1 MITTYIIPDPQHE
14 YALSL
19 IETIKTN
26 YKLRPIC
33 VYSDSKVEVYNR
45 RHFPELAPEHI
56 VAKYYLDKQ
65 SIAEIAADIKSK
77 YKVLN
82 IVPYFEQSIGPM
94 TELMSAMGLTWNR
107 PEVLARFRNKS
118 ALKDHIRREHPSVDI
133 GISRAVNS
141 VADVFSSPLPER
153 YVIKPNDGF
162 ANRDIGF
169 FDRSA
174 SESAVAAYFDG
185 HGRMSCILEE
195 FFEGREF
202 AINGQMDHA
211 GHAMIINITEYE
223 RVPGNGK
230 QNLYHRTHHVRQ
242 TAADYAPLAAYTTA
256 VMEASGLLR
265 CPFHMEVMLTA
276 AGPRLIE
283 VGARFGGTRYAYM
296 TNDVHGGAFNYFAL
310 AAHYYLYD
318 HAHAHAPL
326 DWEYYNRISYVHLDG
341 ITSYDGLI
349 YNIEGV
355 SDVENMAEF
364 KYWVVKPVIGG
375 RVFRTLDLYS
385 VPYSFHMMSL
395 GSREELVQA
404 TERAKKALRINER
417 LPLLRRTLVNGT
429 NKARGLEARV
439 RWLWHRLQ
447 SARGAC

>member
-1 MITTYIIPDPQHE
+1 MLTTYIIPDPQHE

-19 IETIKTN
+19 IETIRLN
-26 YKLRPIC
+26 YQLRPIC
-33 VYSDSKVEVYNR
+33 VYSDSKAEVYNR
-45 RHFPELAPEHI
+45 RHFPELAAKNV
-56 VAKYYLDKQ
+56 VATYYLDKQ
-65 SIAEIAADIKSK
+65 SVAEIASDIKRK
-77 YKVLN
+77 YNVLN
-82 IVPYFEQSIGPM
+82 IVPYFEQSIAPM
-94 TELMSAMGLTWNR
+94 AELMTAMGLSWNP

-118 ALKDHIRREHPSVDI
+118 ALKDHIRREHPSVNV
-133 GISRAVNS
+133 GQSRAVTS
-141 VADVFSSPLPER
+141 AEQVFAEELPTR

-169 FDRSA
+169 FDENTPQSD
-174 SESAVAAYFDG
+174 VAAYFDG

-202 AINGQMDHA
+202 AVNGQMDHA
-211 GHAMIINITEYE
+211 GRALVINITEYE

-242 TAADYAPLAAYTTA
+242 TSADYAPLAAYATA

-296 TNDVHGGAFNYFAL
+296 TNDVHGGTFNYFAL

-318 HAHAHAPL
+318 KPHTHAPL

-349 YNIEGV
+349 YTIEGV

-364 KYWVVKPVIGG
+364 KYWVVKPTIGG

-385 VPYSFHMMSL
+385 VPYSFHMMSF
-395 GSREELVQA
+395 GSREDLVKA
-404 TERAKKALRINER
+404 TERAKKALRINEK
-417 LPLLRRTLVNGT
+417 LPLLRRTWVNGT
-429 NKARGLEARV
+429 QKARGLGARV